1 MTPMSTSSTRC
12 RKDHDRE
19 LAIRTPDGGV
29 APVGDAANVYFVK
42 LEPGDVELAGIL
54 PCAAEE
60 GETELSRTTPDFFFI
75 KPVPWR
81 TETELARTTPVVF
94 FVKSATWRTKAW
106 RLATMLPPCRVG

>member
-1 MTPMSTSSTRC
+1 MVMRPTTSTSSSWSLGGA
-12 RKDHDRE
+12 E
-19 LAIRTPDGGV
+19 LVRIPPCA
-29 APVGDAANVYFVK
+29 AEDAANVYFVK
-42 LEPGDVELAGIL
+42 LEPGDVELAGIP

-94 FVKSATWRTKAW
+94 FIKLATWRTKAW
-106 RLATMLPPCRVG
+106 RLATMLPPCPVG